1 MNISKARYEANTRWN
16 KENLKRIYLA
26 VNKDEKDV
34 WKDYAQRLG
43 LSLAAF
49 IKTAVDEKAERE
61 GLQNNP
67 V

>member
-16 KENLKRIYLA
+16 KKNLERIYLA

-34 WKDYAQRLG
+34 WKKYAQGLG